1 VKVLTLILGATLGVL
16 AHPPLWAESPQTLRL
31 WEGPAPGVRADA
43 GEEVQEPQGRVSN
56 VSVPTLDVYL
66 PEPARANGAA
76 IIICSG
82 GGYVKLASGPLGK
95 GAADI
100 FVPQGFA
107 VFSLK
112 YRLRPVSAD
121 VFKDS
126 LADAARAVQI
136 VRSRAKEWNIRPD
149 RIGMVGFSAGSN
161 LILNLAGHN
170 GPGNPASPDPIDR
183 VSSRPDFIGLCCP
196 WPGGRKLADFAIT
209 SAAPPA
215 FIVHAR
221 DDDAARFSFAEEIAA
236 AWQEAG
242 VPVRFVPYETGKHMG
257 FNFPNPRNAD
267 WTEKFVAWLNE
278 LKIL

>member
-1 VKVLTLILGATLGVL
+1 MRGLVLGLGVALGIL
-16 AHPPLWAESPQTLRL
+16 APSSLWAESMQTLRL
-31 WEGPAPGVRADA
+31 WDGPAPGVRADA
-43 GEEVQEPQGRVSN
+43 GEEVQEPHGRVSN

-66 PEPARANGAA
+66 PEAAKANGAA

-112 YRLRPVSAD
+112 YRLRPASTD

-126 LADAARAVQI
+126 RADAARAMRI

-170 GPGNPASPDPIDR
+170 EPGDPASPDPIER

-196 WPGGRKLADFAIT
+196 WPGGRKLSDFSIT
-209 SAAPPA
+209 AAVPPA

-278 LKIL
+278 LKTL

>member
-1 VKVLTLILGATLGVL
+1 MRRFTFWLSVAASL
-16 AHPPLWAESPQTLRL
+16 AAWPVCAENPQTLNV
-31 WEGPAPGVRADA
+31 WDGPAPGLRPGV
-43 GEEVQEPQGRVSN
+43 GEEVQWPNGRVSN

-66 PEPARANGAA
+66 PEPANANGAA

-82 GGYVKLASGPLGK
+82 GGYVQLASGPLGK
-95 GAADI
+95 GAADV

-121 VFKDS
+121 VFADS
-126 LADAARAVQI
+126 RADAARAVQI
-136 VRSRAKEWNIRPD
+136 VRSRAREWNIRPD

-170 GPGNPASPDPIDR
+170 EPGNPASADPIER

-196 WPGGRKLADFAIT
+196 WPGGWKLSDFSIT
-209 SAAPPA
+209 SKVPPA

-221 DDDAARFSFAEEIAA
+221 DDDVARFAFAEEIAA
-236 AWQEAG
+236 AWRAAG
-242 VPVRFVPYETGKHMG
+242 IPVQFIPYDTGKHMG

-267 WTEKFVAWLNE
+267 WTEKFVVWLKE
-278 LKIL
+278 LKLL